1 MAQMSKRQIFILA
14 IVLLLVL
21 GAVGAWFAM
30 GSGTS
35 VNTAAGALAPD
46 KVGENEHVLGS
57 PNAPVTMIEY
67 FAQSCSVCAL
77 FDQAVFPLLKE
88 KYIDTG
94 KVRYVM
100 RLYPLFPIDGPAYKL
115 DLCMPKEEFFHAAD
129 LLFRNQAQWD
139 TAEYKDADPQ
149 GLVKM
154 ARIMGLTQD
163 QANACMSSTEAD
175 AEINRIAKEGQDRYA
190 IDHTPTFL
198 IDFKKADSIRQ
209 QSWTEVQ
216 SALDKALA
224 AKGAK

>member
-1 MAQMSKRQIFILA
+1 MLAAIL
-14 IVLLLVL
+14 VLLLAA
-21 GAVGAWFAM
+21 GAAWFAL
-30 GSGTS
+30 GSGS
-35 VNTAAGALAPD
+35 GSGGAAAAPPPD
-46 KVGENEHVLGS
+46 KIGENEHVLGS

-67 FAQSCSVCAL
+67 FAQSCSVCAQ

-115 DLCMPKEEFFHAAD
+115 DLCMPKEQFFQAAD
-129 LLFRNQAQWD
+129 LLFKNQPQWD
-139 TAEYKDADPQ
+139 TAEYKDADPE

-154 ARIMGLTQD
+154 ARILGLAPD
-163 QANACMSSTEAD
+163 KANACMNSTEHD
-175 AEINRIAKEGQDRYA
+175 AEINRVAKEGQDRYA
-190 IDHTPTFL
+190 IEHTPTFV

-209 QSWTEVQ
+209 QSWAEVQ
-216 SALDKALA
+216 DALDKALA